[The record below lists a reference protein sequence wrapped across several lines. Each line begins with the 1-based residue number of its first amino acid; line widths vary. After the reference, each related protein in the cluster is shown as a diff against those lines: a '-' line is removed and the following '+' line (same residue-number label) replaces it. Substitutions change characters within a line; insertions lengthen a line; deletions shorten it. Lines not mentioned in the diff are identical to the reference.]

1 MEISKGESMQLTH
14 STKLQLHYYLE
25 NSSHSM
31 DALARNRCESE
42 IIAIVQEVAK
52 ALNTHIVIEAEARK
66 EGGLRDIFTF
76 VNANV
81 AVISVIVSVVGI
93 VVSRIPSSDPELEYL
108 QKEDLKLSILERK
121 ARLAKLKMEI
131 DEDNLSRDT
140 IEKVAELV
148 DSNYKVVSRK
158 SNFYKQLNNTPK
170 VTQVGINGLDQDGE
184 EAFKEVMVERTD
196 FKRFILHSNALPVQ
210 VEEDAIVEIIS
221 PVLRNGR
228 HKWKGFYEGESISF
242 SMNDKDFKQDVLSEQ
257 ISFTHGA
264 AIKCVLHIHRKLD
277 EVGEV
282 VITGYSVDT
291 VIENGQDDAFNETL
305 QGKKYRHQKA
315 LVGAQQELF
324 ASN

>member
-1 MEISKGESMQLTH
+1 MQLTH

-31 DALARNRCESE
+31 DALARNKCESE

-66 EGGLRDIFTF
+66 EGGLRDVLTF

-81 AVISVIVSVVGI
+81 AVISVVVSVVGI
-93 VVSRIPSSDPELEYL
+93 VISRIPTADPELEHL

-121 ARLAKLKMEI
+121 ARLANLEKEI
-131 DEDNLSRDT
+131 AEDNLSQDT
-140 IEKVAELV
+140 VEKVAELV
-148 DSNYKVVSRK
+148 DSNYKVVTRK
-158 SNFYKQLNNTPK
+158 SNFYKQLNSTPK
-170 VTQVGINGLDQDGE
+170 VTKVGINGLDSDGE
-184 EAFKEVMVERTD
+184 EAFKEAMVERTD
-196 FKRFILHSNALPVQ
+196 FKRFILHSNVLPVH
-210 VEEDAIVEIIS
+210 VEENAIVEIIS
-221 PVLRNGR
+221 PVLRSGR
-228 HKWKGFYEGESISF
+228 HKWKGLYEGESISF

-264 AIKCVLHIHRKLD
+264 AIKCVLHIHRKID
-277 EVGEV
+277 EVGDI

-291 VIENGQDDAFNETL
+291 VIENGQDESFNETL

-315 LVGAQQELF
+315 LKSAQQDLF